1 MSNFIPDVIG
11 LKDENVVIDDYTI
24 NEETKERI
32 TSVSLKRIVQACPEC
47 GSAST
52 IIHSNRT
59 KKIVHSYATDF
70 PCTILYKQRRL
81 LCKDCHATF
90 IEPNNFVLGYN
101 HLSDLTISRIFKDLK
116 TTDSYINIAN
126 RYNISSQTVLNYM
139 DRFIC
144 PKRRTLPEI
153 ICIDEFKNLSFGK
166 GKYACLLINY
176 QTGEIIDVL
185 PNRQLEYLQY
195 YFNHISNKEKD
206 NVKYIVSDMYE
217 PYKHLATCTFHNV
230 TLVIDAFHYIRYVS
244 EAFNKVRIRV
254 MKTFKTNS
262 TEYKLLKKY
271 WKILSKDSN
280 KLEHISVPRKWSYIE
295 EEISLHD
302 LINRLKKIHPDIE
315 QAYLMK
321 EDFFASYRKIDYKKA
336 DVYLQTI
343 INSMS
348 NTNLEEFIE
357 VSKTFK
363 NWFPYI
369 VNSFMK
375 DVKGRR
381 MSNGV
386 IEGSNNKIK
395 VIKRVSYGYGDFYH
409 LRNRIMYVFND
420 NETTLPIPLSP
431 KQIKDAKFG
440 LYKERNLS
448 QDE

>member
-1 MSNFIPDVIG
+1 MNNFIPDVIG
-11 LKDENVVIDDYTI
+11 LKDENVIIDDYSI
-24 NEETKERI
+24 NEETGERI
-32 TSVSLKRIVQACPEC
+32 ISVSLKRRIQKCPEC
-47 GSAST
+47 GSNST
-52 IIHSNRT
+52 IVHSNRN

-81 LCKDCHATF
+81 LCKDCRSTF
-90 IEPNNFVLGYN
+90 IEPNDFVLGYN

-116 TTDSYINIAN
+116 STDSYINIAK
-126 RYNISSQTVLNYM
+126 RYNVTSQTVLNYM
-139 DRFIC
+139 DKYIC

-176 QTGEIIDVL
+176 KTGEIIDVL

-195 YFNHISNKEKD
+195 YFNHIPDKEKN

-217 PYKHLATCTFHNV
+217 PYKHLATKTFHNA

-254 MKTFKTNS
+254 MKSFSTNS

-280 KLEHISVPRKWSYIE
+280 KIEHGSVIRKWSYIDE
-295 EEISLHD
+295 EMSLYD
-302 LINRLKKIHPDIE
+302 LIQYIKNIHPDIKT
-315 QAYLMK
+315 AYLAK
-321 EDFFASYRKIDYKKA
+321 EDFFASYRKIDITKA
-336 DVYLQTI
+336 EAYLHTA
-343 INSMS
+343 INAMI
-348 NTNLEEFIE
+348 NTNLQEFIE
-357 VSKTFK
+357 VGKTFN

-369 VNSFMK
+369 VNSFAK
-375 DVKGRR
+375 DIRGKR
-381 MSNGV
+381 MSNGI

-409 LRNRIMYVFND
+409 LRNRIMYIFND
-420 NETTLPIPLSP
+420 NETTLSIPLTDE
-431 KQIKDAKFG
+431 QIKKNKEG
-440 LYKERNLS
+440 YYKQRKTYLE
-448 QDE
+448 E